1 MLILL
6 KKSLNYPKDSI
17 SECILKEYKRLLVFE
32 KKTFFFITYNNGK
45 FKSCRRNRN

>member
-17 SECILKEYKRLLVFE
+17 SECILKEYNRLLVFE
-32 KKTFFFITYNNGK
+32 KKTFFFHNI
-45 FKSCRRNRN
+45 